1 MCNKMCNKFRFLFL
15 TTLLTLPTLAQALPE
30 DSQQPIHVSADRA
43 SMNERTGVTVYTGNV
58 EIVQGTMVIRG
69 ARVEL
74 HRNDAGVQ
82 RIISTGSPAQFQQQ
96 PSADQPLTKAYGERM
111 DYRVGKQEVTITE
124 SARVDQ
130 GRDTFTGERIVY
142 NMDKAVVNAF
152 GSDSDS
158 GQRVQMV
165 IQPKGEGN

>member
-1 MCNKMCNKFRFLFL
+1 MYNKLRPVFLIA
-15 TTLLTLPTLAQALPE
+15 LLALPSLAQALPE
-30 DSQQPIHVSADRA
+30 DREQPIRISADHA
-43 SMNERTGVTVYTGNV
+43 SMNELTGVTVYTGNV

-82 RIISTGSPAQFQQQ
+82 RIISTGSPAQFQQK
-96 PSADQPLTKAYGERM
+96 PSQEQPLTKAYGKRM
-111 DYRVGKQEVTITE
+111 DYRVAQQEVTITE

-130 GRDTFTGERIVY
+130 ERDTFTGERIVY
-142 NMDKAVVNAF
+142 NMEKSLVNAY
-152 GSDSDS
+152 GSDKDS

-165 IQPKGEGN
+165 IQPKSGGN

>member
-1 MCNKMCNKFRFLFL
+1 MCNKLRSLFL
-15 TTLLTLPTLAQALPE
+15 ATLLTLPALAQALPE
-30 DSQQPIHVSADRA
+30 DQQKPIHISADHA
-43 SMNERTGVTVYTGNV
+43 SMNERTGITVYTGNV

-74 HRNDAGVQ
+74 HRNDRGVQ
-82 RIISTGSPAQFQQQ
+82 RIISTGKPAQFQQQ
-96 PSADQPLTKAYGERM
+96 PSQDQPLTKAYGERM
-111 DYRVGKQEVTITE
+111 DYRVNKQEVTITN

-142 NMDKAVVNAF
+142 NMEKAVVNAY
-152 GSDSDS
+152 GSDKDS

-165 IQPKGEGN
+165 IQPKTEGN

>member
-1 MCNKMCNKFRFLFL
+1 MRNKLKPLFL
-15 TTLLTLPTLAQALPE
+15 ATLLTLPTLAQALPE
-30 DSQQPIHVSADRA
+30 DRQQPIHISADHA
-43 SMNERTGVTVYTGNV
+43 SMNERTGITVYTGNV

-74 HRNDAGVQ
+74 HRNDDGVQ
-82 RIISTGSPAQFQQQ
+82 RIISTGKPAQFQQK
-96 PSADQPLTKAYGERM
+96 PSQDQPLTKAYGERM
-111 DYRVGKQEVTITE
+111 DYRVTQQEVTITQ

-142 NMDKAVVNAF
+142 NMEKALVNAY
-152 GSDSDS
+152 GSDDDS

-165 IQPKGEGN
+165 IQPKTEGN

>member
-1 MCNKMCNKFRFLFL
+1 MCNKLSYL
-15 TTLLTLPTLAQALPE
+15 LLATLLTLPSLAQALP
-30 DSQQPIHVSADRA
+30 DDRQQPIHISADSA
-43 SMNERTGVTVYTGNV
+43 SMNERSGITVYTGNV
-58 EIVQGTMVIRG
+58 EIVQGTMIIRG

-82 RIISTGSPAQFQQQ
+82 RIISTGNPAQFQQQ
-96 PSADQPLTKAYGERM
+96 PSRNQPVTKAYGERM
-111 DYRVGKQEVTITE
+111 DYRVNKQEITITE

-130 GRDTFTGERIVY
+130 GRDTFTGERIIY
-142 NMDKAVVNAF
+142 NMEKAVVNAY

-165 IQPKGEGN
+165 IQPKTEGN

>member
-1 MCNKMCNKFRFLFL
+1 MCNKFKPLIL
-15 TTLLTLPTLAQALPE
+15 ATLLALPTLAQALPE
-30 DSQQPIHVSADRA
+30 DRQQPIHISADQA
-43 SMNERTGVTVYTGNV
+43 TMNERTGVTVYTGNV

-74 HRNDAGVQ
+74 HRNDTGVQ

-96 PSADQPLTKAYGERM
+96 PSLDQPLTKAYGLRM
-111 DYRVGKQEVTITE
+111 DYRVPQQEVTITDE
-124 SARVDQ
+124 ARVDQ

-142 NMDKAVVNAF
+142 NMEKAVVDAF
-152 GSDSDS
+152 GSNKDS

-165 IQPKGEGN
+165 IQPKNEEN

>member
-1 MCNKMCNKFRFLFL
+1 MRNKLKPLFL
-15 TTLLTLPTLAQALPE
+15 ATLLTLPTLAQALPE
-30 DSQQPIHVSADRA
+30 DRQQPIHISADHA
-43 SMNERTGVTVYTGNV
+43 SMNERTGITVYTGNV

-74 HRNDAGVQ
+74 HRNDDGVQ
-82 RIISTGSPAQFQQQ
+82 RIISTGKPAQFQQK
-96 PSADQPLTKAYGERM
+96 PSQDQPLTKAYGERM
-111 DYRVGKQEVTITE
+111 DYRVTQQEVTITE

-142 NMDKAVVNAF
+142 NMEKALVNAY
-152 GSDSDS
+152 GSDDDS

-165 IQPKGEGN
+165 IQPKTEGN